1 MSFTTLLSIIQ
12 FGLVLLLFIYSLRN
26 NVLNDLSYPV
36 RYLFLIISLVP
47 IWGVVLFVLGIY
59 FIYHDVQ
66 IAKLKKKKI
75 LINNAFNRLLFGKD
89 VCF

>member
-1 MSFTTLLSIIQ
+1 MTFTTLLSITQ

-26 NVLNDLSYPV
+26 NVLIDLSYPI

-47 IWGVVLFVLGIY
+47 TWGVVLFVLGIY
-59 FIYHDVQ
+59 FIYRDIQV
-66 IAKLKKKKI
+66 AKLKKKKI
-75 LINNAFNRLLFGKD
+75 LKNNAFNRLLFGKD